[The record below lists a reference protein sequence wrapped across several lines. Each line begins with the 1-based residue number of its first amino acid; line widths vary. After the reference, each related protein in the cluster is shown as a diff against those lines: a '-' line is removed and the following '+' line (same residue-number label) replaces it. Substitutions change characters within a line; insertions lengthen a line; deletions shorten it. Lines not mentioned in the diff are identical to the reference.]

1 MFWESGNIKMEDYN
15 RIYPEVPKED
25 KIYPEALKDGNAFRL
40 QQSCRVLENLEK
52 EAKHYASVRKK
63 YKRCYNV
70 LSRISTSTG
79 TLSFCLSGSGVGTAF
94 SGVGLPLAESLG
106 GLGFVCGVVSVIAGE
121 AGKKVSRKVTKHEKT
136 VSVCLSKIN
145 SLKDRISKALADDRI
160 SVEEFEYILAEMKKY
175 HEMTKD
181 IRRKVKKTADAGEVS
196 QLRREIRAD
205 ILKKTSIRR
214 RPAEIKESYFCFLR
228 SWSDSEAGVAAG
240 GASDSGVE
248 EQRPPP
254 YNPDF
259 LTFKRFSRA
268 QNFVPASF

>member
-1 MFWESGNIKMEDYN
+1 MEEYN
-15 RIYPEVPKED
+15 
-25 KIYPEALKDGNAFRL
+25 KIYPELSKEPPKDGNAFRL

-63 YKRCYNV
+63 YKRCYNL

-94 SGVGLPLAESLG
+94 SGVGLPLAASLG
-106 GLGFVCGVVSVIAGE
+106 GLGLVCGVVSVITGE

-136 VSVCLSKIN
+136 VSVCESKIN

-160 SVEEFEYILAEMKKY
+160 SDEEFENILAEMEKY
-175 HEMTKD
+175 HEMKKD
-181 IRRKVKKTADAGEVS
+181 IRVGFKKNKVKKTADGGARPEVS
-196 QLRREIRAD
+196 GRITPRDSCGNTQ
-205 ILKKTSIRR
+205 KTSLRR
-214 RPAEIKESYFCFLR
+214 RPSKIEASCFCFLR
-228 SWSDSEAGVAAG
+228 SG
-240 GASDSGVE
+240 DSGVE

-259 LTFKRFSRA
+259 
-268 QNFVPASF
+268 